1 MSRYGI
7 DYYGLSY
14 YGSSA
19 AVNYLAGSFTAQSRG
34 YGSIRVKW
42 TSPSGKWSTIRLV
55 RNSYGYPVNAYDG
68 DILVNVEREN
78 DPTLYN
84 DTTNLAKGAFYYYSL
99 FVDDTITYNWI
110 RSGNITG
117 VSVKD
122 YNYGN
127 KLYEYLPEIYKI
139 KQPYIA
145 TADWD
150 NENLSNF
157 MHLFG
162 FQLDYA
168 QTVTSLLVERYNLEK
183 VGGTLLPSLLQQF
196 GLTYE
201 PEIGYQQSRILVR
214 DAVQIGKKKG
224 SSQGLREFMKAFTGY
239 AIPEP
244 ISGTPNPSISGIT
257 MGHNLMLDY
266 NDSSFEESLGH
277 WSSSDATATAAALQV
292 KNITRVSLTT
302 NVVQLTIGS
311 HTYQVGNK
319 INTAGFAQPLFNT
332 VGTPKTITAITSTSV
347 SFALTASD
355 IAELDSYNKG
365 TASYPKLTPYP
376 TPWAESSA
384 LVLYPNKQNG
394 ILSVKNA
401 TGSAATIKIECGL
414 NSPVLKG
421 VPVTAGS
428 SYVFSVYS
436 AAGTTLRGIVLKIR
450 WYERLGTFIS
460 ETTGSSVNNAVG
472 SFAARPTV
480 TGTAPSGAYYAVPV
494 ITIVSAAASASN
506 EYHYF
511 DCAQFEQ
518 ASSVTSFDEARQIHM
533 TLKATR
539 INELKNP
546 HFALIS
552 GTISAPVVTPWSVSG
567 SSTTKAIDLNSAEPG
582 AEIWSLA
589 FKSLTSN
596 VARLETTYTH
606 NYRVGDI
613 VYIYGVG
620 APFDGLRTITAVG
633 IDTAND
639 FKSYFQFALTNANI
653 TRTAATGTSWVSGNA
668 LKLTATAG
676 GTVNVKSWD
685 GSTTSQLMPIHYP
698 STNYTFSLQLQ
709 KYEYVSGDE
718 LVTPYISWYDN
729 TNTLIST
736 VTGETKNVTSFET
749 SWDTAY
755 VTGVAPS
762 NAYSA
767 VVGINWVAVNTHI
780 LWLDSALFEHSSAV
794 STFFDGSTG
803 PATSN
808 DLFWE
813 GGATNA
819 ARSHLYKNRFA
830 IQTRLSDY
838 ALKNQLN
845 AGSTVA
851 IYLAQPKT

>member
-34 YGSIRVKW
+34 YGFIRVKW
-42 TSPSGKWSTIRLV
+42 TSPSGRWSTVRLV

-68 DILVNVEREN
+68 DILVNVAKEA

-84 DTTNLAKGAFYYYSL
+84 DTTNLAQGAFYYYSL
-99 FVDDTITYNWI
+99 FVYSTITSSWI

-127 KLYEYLPEIYKI
+127 NLYKYLPEIYKI

-150 NENLSNF
+150 NEDLSDF

-168 QTVTSLLVERYNLEK
+168 QTITTLLVERYNLEK

-214 DAVQIGKKKG
+214 DAVQLGKKKG
-224 SSQGLREFMKAFTGY
+224 SAQGLREFIKAFTGY
-239 AIPEP
+239 AVPEP
-244 ISGTPNPSISGIT
+244 ISGTPNPSIDGLT
-257 MGHNLMLDY
+257 TGHNLMLDY
-266 NDSSFEESLGH
+266 NDSSFEESVGH
-277 WSSSDATATAAALQV
+277 WASSDATSTIAYLPV
-292 KNITRVSLTT
+292 KDITRVSLTS
-302 NVVQLTIGS
+302 NVVTLTIGT
-311 HTYQVGNK
+311 HTYSVGNK
-319 INTAGFAQPLFNT
+319 INTAGFALPLFNT
-332 VGTPKTITAITSTSV
+332 VGTPKTITAVTATTV

-355 IAELDSYNKG
+355 VSERDAYNKG
-365 TASYPKLTPYP
+365 TLSYPKLTPYP
-376 TPWAESSA
+376 TPWAEPTA

-394 ILSVKNA
+394 ILTVKNS
-401 TGSAATIKIECGL
+401 TGSSATIKIECGL
-414 NSPVLKG
+414 DSPVLKG
-421 VPVTAGS
+421 VPVTAGD

-472 SFAARPTV
+472 EFSARPTV

-494 ITIVSAAASASN
+494 ITIVSAAASSSN

-518 ASSVTSFDEARQIHM
+518 ASTVSDFDEARQIHM
-533 TLKATR
+533 TLRATR
-539 INELKNP
+539 INELLNP

-552 GTISAPVVTPWSVSG
+552 GTYSSPVITPWATSG
-567 SSTTKAIDLNSAEPG
+567 STHTIEVDPNTAEPG
-582 AEIWSLA
+582 VDVYTIAY
-589 FKSLTSN
+589 KSLTSN
-596 VARLETTYTH
+596 VARIETTYTH
-606 NYRVGDI
+606 NYRVGSL
-613 VYIYGVG
+613 VFIYGVG
-620 APFDGLRTITAVG
+620 APFDGLQTVTAVG
-633 IDTAND
+633 ESVSGVNNPYIE
-639 FKSYFQFALTNANI
+639 FSVTNTNI
-653 TRTAATGTSWVSGNA
+653 TRASSTGLAWLSGNA
-668 LKLTATAG
+668 LNITATAD
-676 GTVNVKSWD
+676 GTINVDSWD
-685 GSTTSQLMPIHYP
+685 GTNSSELMPIHYP
-698 STNYTFSLQLQ
+698 NTNYTFSVYAQQ
-709 KYEYVSGDE
+709 YEYDSGDE
-718 LVTPYISWYDN
+718 LVTPYISWYDE
-729 TNTLIST
+729 TGSLIST
-736 VTGETKNVTSFET
+736 TTGDEFNVTAFEGT
-749 SWDTAY
+749 WDRVY
-755 VTGVAPS
+755 VTGIAPS
-762 NAYSA
+762 DAYSA
-767 VVGINWVAVNTHI
+767 SVGVEWVAVDTHK
-780 LWLDSALFEHSSAV
+780 LWLDSALFENTSAL
-794 STFFDGSTG
+794 SPYFNGSFG
-803 PATSN
+803 PANAS

-813 GGATNA
+813 GNSVNA

-838 ALKNQLN
+838 ALENQLN
-845 AGSTVA
+845 LGTTVA
-851 IYLAQPKT
+851 IYLAQPNT

>member
-19 AVNYLAGSFTAQSRG
+19 AVNYLAGSFTAQARG
-34 YGSIRVKW
+34 YGAIRVKW
-42 TSPSGKWSTIRLV
+42 TSPSGKWATVRLV

-68 DILVNVEREN
+68 DILVSVAKEN

-84 DTTNLAKGAFYYYSL
+84 DTTNLAQGAFYYYSL
-99 FVDDTITYNWI
+99 FVYDTITFSWI

-117 VSVKD
+117 VSVKN

-127 KLYEYLPEIYKI
+127 NLYSYLPEIYKI

-150 NENLSNF
+150 NEDLSDF

-168 QTVTSLLVERYNLEK
+168 QTITSLLVERYNLEK

-224 SSQGLREFMKAFTGY
+224 SAQGLREFMKAFTGY
-239 AIPEP
+239 AVPEP
-244 ISGTPNPSISGIT
+244 IAGTPNPSVNGLT
-257 MGHNLMLDY
+257 NGHNLMLDY
-266 NDSSFEESLGH
+266 NDSSFEESVGH
-277 WSSSDATATAAALQV
+277 WASSDASSTIAHLPI
-292 KNITRVSLTT
+292 KDITRVSLTT
-302 NVVQLTIGS
+302 NVVTLTIGS

-319 INTAGFAQPLFNT
+319 INTAGFSQPLFNT
-332 VGTPKTITAITSTSV
+332 AGSPKTITAITSTTV

-355 IAELDSYNKG
+355 VAELNSYNQA
-365 TASYPKLTPYP
+365 TLSYPKLTPYP
-376 TPWAESSA
+376 TPWDEPSA

-394 ILSVKNA
+394 ILSVKNS

-414 NSPVLKG
+414 TNPVLKG
-421 VPVTAGS
+421 IPVTAAS

-472 SFAARPTV
+472 AFSARPTV
-480 TGTAPSGAYYAVPV
+480 TGTAPSDAYYAVPV
-494 ITIVSAAASASN
+494 ITVVSAAASASN

-518 ASSVTSFDEARQIHM
+518 ASTVSDFDEARQIHM
-533 TLKATR
+533 TLRATR
-539 INELKNP
+539 INELLNP
-546 HFALIS
+546 HFASPL
-552 GTISAPVVTPWSVSG
+552 TPWAVTG
-567 SSTTKAIDLNSAEPG
+567 ATTAIDTTTKEPDV
-582 AEIWSLA
+582 EVFSVEYRSI
-589 FKSLTSN
+589 TSN
-596 VARLETTYTH
+596 IARLETSVSH
-606 NYRVGDI
+606 DLRVGS
-613 VYIYGVG
+613 VVVVTGVG
-620 APFDGLRTITAVG
+620 APFNGTFTVATVG
-633 IDTAND
+633 VNAANTSQASKT
-639 FKSYFQFALTNANI
+639 FTYALTNADVARNTTI
-653 TRTAATGTSWVSGNA
+653 LTGAETYISGNA
-668 LKLTATAG
+668 LKLTAT
-676 GTVNVKSWD
+676 GTSVVVS
-685 GSTTSQLMPIHYP
+685 STTTSADLMGIYYP
-698 STNYTFSLQLQ
+698 STSYTFSVYAQ
-709 KYEYVSGDE
+709 VPSGTE
-718 LVTPYISWYDN
+718 SVVPAIVWYDS
-729 TNTLIST
+729 TKTLIST
-736 VTGETKNVTSFET
+736 STGSTTTVDGTGT
-749 SWDTAY
+749 AWDRVSMTA
-755 VTGVAPS
+755 TAPATA
-762 NAYSA
+762 AYA
-767 VVGINWVAVNTHI
+767 HVQLAWTAAIGDI
-780 LWLDSALFEHSSAV
+780 LTLDSALFENSSAV
-794 STFFDGSTG
+794 SPYFDGSYG
-803 PATSN
+803 PANGT

-813 GGATNA
+813 GGAANA

-838 ALKNQLN
+838 ALENQLN
-845 AGSTVA
+845 LGTTVA
-851 IYLAQPKT
+851 IYLAQPET